1 MIHLII
7 DAKELKENF
16 IKDIADEYMLVA
28 AGDEDGYNMMTA
40 SWGFAGEMWGND
52 CMLAVVRPTRYT
64 IEFINRNDYFTLS
77 FYGDNKEVHKICGSK
92 SGRDVDKAALAHLT
106 PVFEDN
112 TVYFKEARMVI
123 VCKKQY
129 VQQMKEEC
137 FTDKE
142 PLRWYNNDLHY
153 MIIGKIE
160 KVIIND

>member
-1 MIHLII
+1 MII

-64 IEFINRNDYFTLS
+64 IEFINRSDYFTLS

-142 PLRWYNNDLHY
+142 PLKWYNNDLHY

>member
-1 MIHLII
+1 MII

-160 KVIIND
+160 KVIINN

>member
-1 MIHLII
+1 MII

-142 PLRWYNNDLHY
+142 PLRWYNNDLHH

-160 KVIIND
+160 KVIINN

>member
-1 MIHLII
+1 MII

-16 IKDIADEYMLVA
+16 IKDIAVEYMLVA
-28 AGDEDGYNMMTA
+28 AGDKDGYNMMTA

-64 IEFINRNDYFTLS
+64 IEFINRSDYFTLS
-77 FYGDNKEVHKICGSK
+77 FYSDNKEVHKICGSK

-106 PVFEDN
+106 PVFADN
-112 TVYFKEARMVI
+112 TVYFNEARMVI

>member
-28 AGDEDGYNMMTA
+28 AGDKDSYNMMTA

-142 PLRWYNNDLHY
+142 PLKWYNNDLHY